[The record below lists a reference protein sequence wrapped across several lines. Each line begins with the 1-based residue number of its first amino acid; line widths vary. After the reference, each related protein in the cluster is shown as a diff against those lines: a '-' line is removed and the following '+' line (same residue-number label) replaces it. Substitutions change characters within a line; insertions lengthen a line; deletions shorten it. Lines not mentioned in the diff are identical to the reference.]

1 MDLWE
6 QREGNQ
12 LWVEVEWARM
22 LGKASK
28 VGDTLTVPLMWAV
41 VIQMENLG
49 EAYARD
55 GLLEEPQNFG
65 KVGDEDGLDQ
75 EDFYVMLRSLHLI
88 LKLVQ
93 KNHWRVSSRKGHFI
107 PRENR
112 KMIRV
117 ISSPWNKNNSRF
129 LVIQEG
135 TF

>member
-1 MDLWE
+1 MELWE

-65 KVGDEDGLDQ
+65 KVGDDEDGLDQ

-88 LKLVQ
+88 LKLDRRTIEEFQ
-93 KNHWRVSSRKGHFI
+93 AGKDI
-107 PRENR
+107 L
-112 KMIRV
+112 
-117 ISSPWNKNNSRF
+117 SPEKTGRWSELF
-129 LVIQEG
+129 LVLGIKI
-135 TF
+135 TVDS